1 MVMGA
6 LAVRAPLRAV
16 QDIDGFDTLPF
27 VQRCRMELRHLR
39 YFVTIAGELNFRR
52 AGERLHVSQ
61 SPLSRQMKD
70 LEEEMGVELFE
81 PEGRGIKLTAAGKAF
96 AERARSILASVEV
109 AVDEAK
115 GIAEGRLGTVTLG
128 FETGTSFMGALLSLV
143 AAFRRRAPKVGLQL
157 VPMSSIEQWSAL
169 RQRTI
174 ALGYG
179 AYSPTDQSLGELEIA
194 RDRLGLLLSP
204 DHSLARLKRLRLAD
218 LEGERVLLQPRHLYP
233 RLHADLI
240 TSAHDQG
247 VTLHVTAEVLDLEA
261 LLALVVIGDAVTFV
275 SEKFCEPASHTSL
288 LWRPVED
295 LHLRLSEVVTWRAA
309 DAETPVVRALIES
322 AREVSP
328 LANRTAS
335 SSHPLKK
342 RARKGP
348 AKR

>member
-1 MVMGA
+1 
-6 LAVRAPLRAV
+6 
-16 QDIDGFDTLPF
+16 
-27 VQRCRMELRHLR
+27 MELRHLR
-39 YFVTIAGELNFRR
+39 YFVTIAEELSFRR

-128 FETGTSFMGALLSLV
+128 FETGTTFMGAMLPLV
-143 AAFRRRAPKVGLQL
+143 AAFRRRAPKVGLRL
-157 VPMSSIEQWSAL
+157 VPMSSVEQWAAL
-169 RQRTI
+169 RQGTI
-174 ALGYG
+174 VFGYG
-179 AYSPTDQSLGELEIA
+179 AYAPSDELLGHLEIA

-204 DHSLARLKRLRLAD
+204 DHPLARQKRLSLAD
-218 LEGERVLLQPRHLYP
+218 LEGERVLLQPRQLYP

-240 TSAHDQG
+240 ASTRDQG

-275 SEKFCEPASHTSL
+275 SEKFGEPASQASL
-288 LWRPVED
+288 LWRSVQD
-295 LHLRLSEVVTWRAA
+295 LHLHSSEIVTWRAT
-309 DAETPVVRALIES
+309 DSDTPVVRALIES
-322 AREVSP
+322 AREVSA
-328 LANRTAS
+328 LARATGGDQRLSSKRANRR
-335 SSHPLKK
+335 P
-342 RARKGP
+342 ARH
-348 AKR
+348 